1 MTFAHELCA
10 ASQGPYM
17 FIYQY
22 SNSVSLFSKED
33 NSDMY

>member
-17 FIYQY
+17 YMHVPVFKFIQP
-22 SNSVSLFSKED
+22 LFKRG
-33 NSDMY
+33 